1 MMNFLSLENTLLK
14 LQSSKNLAKVAIGKI
29 ALESLV
35 RGGGKYGAEAFD
47 LLQKDLR
54 YYKQKSVELQFE
66 LSKKE
71 KQVKPRLDGELFTP
85 RKQRTE
91 LWEQYHDDPLSRVAA
106 ARNHPYYA
114 KKIYSVRNRSLV
126 YHCVEAW
133 LDLSRI
139 VNYSEQEESLL
150 CELYFNKWKLKSK
163 YKIQVKEVDPD
174 LCSRIFDKVWEVRK
188 GRLKQEKVYP
198 SVSFDHTDWT
208 AQEQVSAGEG
218 VF

>member
-14 LQSSKNLAKVAIGKI
+14 LQSTKNQVKVAIGKI
-29 ALESLV
+29 ALESLA

-71 KQVKPRLDGELFTP
+71 RQVKPRLDGELFTP
-85 RKQRTE
+85 RKQRNE
-91 LWEQYHDDPLSRVAA
+91 IWEQYHDDPLTKAA
-106 ARNHPYYA
+106 VVRNQPYYA

-133 LDLSRI
+133 LDLSRV
-139 VNYSEQEESLL
+139 VNYSAQEPELL
-150 CELYFNKWKLKSK
+150 CELYFCKWKLKAK

-174 LCSRIFDKVWEVRK
+174 ICSRIFDKVWEVRK
-188 GRLKQEKVYP
+188 SHLKDERVYP
-198 SVSFDHTDWT
+198 SVGVVHTDRS
-208 AQEQVSAGEG
+208 AQE
-218 VF
+218 